1 MHKNECMLL
10 NRLKIVINKLVTLL
24 YTAVIGLYRI
34 FVIDRKVDA
43 VDGACKSKTKRPA
56 RLRRATC
63 FCPSMYYP
71 VCGMDGNTYSNAC
84 WAFCRYV
91 RLQDYVQLHDFCGE
105 LIRSSVGGPIWAIR
119 SDGYYIIELSDPRIR
134 IKSLQSLQKQW
145 TPLRYLSTQ
154 TKLWIKP
161 ISWIH
166 TIITNRPSNGR
177 FSSLKQ

>member
-1 MHKNECMLL
+1 MFVVILHAVRYGQMHKNECMLL

-91 RLQDYVQLHDFCGE
+91 CLQDYVQLHDFCGE
-105 LIRSSVGGPIWAIR
+105 LIRSSVGGPI
-119 SDGYYIIELSDPRIR
+119 
-134 IKSLQSLQKQW
+134 
-145 TPLRYLSTQ
+145 
-154 TKLWIKP
+154 
-161 ISWIH
+161 
-166 TIITNRPSNGR
+166 
-177 FSSLKQ
+177 